1 MLQYQSGFIN
11 DVIESGALMEGYFR
25 WGDPAAFNWLF
36 LIVALVGAYFFFEKL
51 AMKKLN
57 AAFGNKV
64 AAYLSQSVSLPKRRL
79 VLALQMLGLFFVI
92 VALARPQS
100 GESQQEIKSEGVE
113 LMILADVSD
122 SMLAEDVR
130 PSRLA
135 QMKIE
140 LSKWLE
146 LTPGNKTGLIA
157 FAGSAA
163 LLSPLTSDPNALRM
177 YIDSLD
183 TNSVSSQ
190 GTNFETALTFAK
202 EAFEKGGVTQ
212 DQSSRTTRVILVVSD
227 GEDHEP
233 GALEAAKK
241 LAQDGVRIFTIA
253 YGTEK
258 GGTIP
263 VRDQYG
269 QMTGYKKDRSGQA
282 VITSV
287 KGDFLRSLADAGQ
300 GQFYFAIFNGD
311 HLKKLSEDISQLE
324 KTQFQTNMTTQYNEM
339 FGYPLFIGLLFLAIS
354 LFISDYRKETEEWK
368 GRYEA
373 HS

>member
-1 MLQYQSGFIN
+1 MDQF
-11 DVIESGALMEGYFR
+11 FR
-25 WGDPAAFNWLF
+25 WGDPSAFNWLF
-36 LIVALVGAYFFFEKL
+36 LILVLSATYFVFEKRAL
-51 AMKKLN
+51 NKLN
-57 AAFGNKV
+57 KAFGAKV
-64 AAYLSQSVSLPKRRL
+64 AAYLSQNVSVKRRRFA
-79 VLALQMLGLFFVI
+79 LALQMLGLFFLVL
-92 VALARPQS
+92 ALARPQA

-183 TNSVSSQ
+183 TTSVSSQ
-190 GTNFETALTFAK
+190 GTHFETALAFAK

-212 DQSSRTTRVILVVSD
+212 DQTSRTTRVILVVSD

-233 GALEAAKK
+233 GALEVAKK

-263 VRDQYG
+263 MRDQMG
-269 QMTGYKKDRSGQA
+269 QMTGYKKDRTGQTI
-282 VITSV
+282 ITSV
-287 KGDFLRSLADAGQ
+287 KGDFLKSLADAGQ
-300 GQFYFAIFNGD
+300 GQFYFALFNGD
-311 HLKKLSEDISQLE
+311 HLRKLADSISQLE
-324 KTQFQTNMTTQYNEM
+324 KTQFQSSMMTQYDEM
-339 FGYPLFIGLLFLAIS
+339 FGYPLIMGLFFVVLS
-354 LFISDYRKETEEWK
+354 LFISDHKKPAEEWK
-368 GRYEA
+368 GRYET
-373 HS
+373 HP